1 MTLEEL
7 KQRILETGYLP
18 EWLKDNV
25 DLMGQAGTKLVLPVT
40 TPPQPEGKKW
50 CPHARV
56 NLGQTPGSNDS
67 FNRMAR
73 ALPEGGLEISTVGAF
88 CIEGACQMWTGEDCG
103 LKAFSPTMKSFFS
116 GESAQ
121 LRVLMK
127 KLVEED
133 TPDANTGDAD
143 PAGGTG
149 DTDPAVDP

>member
-1 MTLEEL
+1 
-7 KQRILETGYLP
+7 
-18 EWLKDNV
+18 
-25 DLMGQAGTKLVLPVT
+25 
-40 TPPQPEGKKW
+40 
-50 CPHARV
+50 
-56 NLGQTPGSNDS
+56 
-67 FNRMAR
+67 
-73 ALPEGGLEISTVGAF
+73 
-88 CIEGACQMWTGEDCG
+88 MWTGEDCG